1 MSERNEYPYQ
11 MIEEALDEL
20 IICAKFSVFHDKKFG
35 NKLGRVVTGN
45 LGYPSAI
52 ILFSIIDI
60 IGNCFKDNKNLEV
73 VVDGKKKFVSKKSS
87 SSFYILNSKYFHQ
100 DLKQSEI
107 DYFYDRFRSK
117 LIHNGLIGA
126 EAKMFP
132 TSTKHKTAFFSTASE
147 GKGRYSVS
155 LEELFYLCEKAV
167 NLFKFDLKEV
177 VEGSRLGKKFP

>member
-1 MSERNEYPYQ
+1 

-20 IICAKFSVFHDKKFG
+20 ITCAKFSVFYDKKFG

-60 IGNCFKDNKNLEV
+60 IGNCFKDKKDLEMI
-73 VVDGKKKFVSKKSS
+73 VDGKNVRVISKKDE
-87 SSFYILNSKYFHQ
+87 SSFFILNSKYFNQ
-100 DLKQSEI
+100 NLTNEEI
-107 DYFYDRFRSK
+107 KYLYNRFRSK

-132 TSTKHKTAFFSTASE
+132 TSTKHKTAFFSTTSE

-155 LEELFYLCEKAV
+155 LEELFYLCEKAI
-167 NLFKFDLKEV
+167 NMFKIDLKEV
-177 VEGSRLGKKFP
+177 VESSRLGKKFP